1 MSRLTPAQVMARIA
15 VGNVKSTLLNC
26 HKPGLHSIVLEDRV
40 DENIGMTR
48 VFYATADHTL
58 GTLMTGGDF
67 SLLPHNHRQDIKLEL
82 LWGEVDNLSVRR
94 GSGGEGIPAYQY
106 DFSSAIVD
114 GEIGVSLTGEW
125 PLLVTRTNKI
135 GAGIRAVTL
144 DWHEIHTVVVQSK
157 TAAWVVYEG
166 ALSHGQTSRCIS
178 LKPDLKLSQEG
189 LYIPGDIADIKE
201 QFLND
206 AQ

>member
-40 DENIGMTR
+40 DENVGMTR
-48 VFYATADHTL
+48 VFYSTADHTL

-82 LWGEVDNLSVRR
+82 LWGEVDNLILQKD
-94 GSGGEGIPAYQY
+94 SGGAGLPAHKYY
-106 DFSSAIVD
+106 FSSAIVD
-114 GEIGVSLTGEW
+114 DEIGVSYSGDF
-125 PLLVTRTNKI
+125 PFSVTRTNRI
-135 GAGIRAVTL
+135 GPGPQSLLLKAETF
-144 DWHEIHTVVVQSK
+144 HTVVVKSK
-157 TAAWVVYEG
+157 TAAWVVYEE
-166 ALSHGQTSRCIS
+166 QTSKVPSMCLS
-178 LKPDLKLSQEG
+178 LSPNLKLSQEG
-189 LYIPGDIADIKE
+189 LDIPGDITDIKE